1 MPKEVESLTQIKDFV
16 RDNFPI
22 EDRPQIFGLHPSA
35 TIKSIKDNGADIMHR
50 VYIYQFVIKRPKKPQ
65 GN

>member
-1 MPKEVESLTQIKDFV
+1 MIEYV

-35 TIKSIKDNGADIMHR
+35 TIKAIKNTGIELMHK
-50 VYIYQFVIKRPKKPQ
+50 VYIYQFVIKRTKRPLFTSNKYDEK
-65 GN
+65 